1 MNNQYLIEVTQV
13 QKLFFSIE
21 ASSTKDA
28 IEKALNHD
36 TEINEVMPPEI
47 DQITAKCIGGD

>member
-21 ASSTKDA
+21 ANSTKEA

-36 TEINEVMPPEI
+36 SDLDEAMPPEV
-47 DQITAKCIGGD
+47 DQITAKCLGG